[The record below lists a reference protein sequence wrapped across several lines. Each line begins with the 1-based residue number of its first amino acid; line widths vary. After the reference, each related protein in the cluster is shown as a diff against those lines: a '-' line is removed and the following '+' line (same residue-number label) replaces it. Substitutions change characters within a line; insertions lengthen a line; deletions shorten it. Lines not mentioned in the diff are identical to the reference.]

1 MKLPKQVKPVVR
13 PALIQPHTVLNFRNA
28 TGQDEGLNLVFNLE
42 NGANYNDPMR
52 FSTPIEFC
60 GCHLLSV
67 TSSAICQALCLR

>member
-13 PALIQPHTVLNFRNA
+13 PALIQPDTVLNLRNA
-28 TGQDEGLNLVFNLE
+28 TGEDEGLNLVFALQ

-52 FSTPIEFC
+52 FSTPFEFC

-67 TSSAICQALCLR
+67 TSPAICQALFLR